1 MKKKSRAPRQL
12 YIYIYTG
19 VRRKNGGG
27 SCRRGG
33 AHPMPWLLR
42 GAPKRHRR
50 ERTATEV
57 APPHSPHA
65 APRLTLHVPPHHI
78 LTDVLK
84 KKVVRFASIIY
95 NFYCGIVVISLRH
108 RPYTTPVYTIPM
120 SQRVTLCICQW
131 GDTLDFICHVA
142 PCLSLAFIRCVKQG
156 HEARTSASI
165 WGRHVESVT

>member
-1 MKKKSRAPRQL
+1 
-12 YIYIYTG
+12 
-19 VRRKNGGG
+19 
-27 SCRRGG
+27 
-33 AHPMPWLLR
+33 MPWLRR
-42 GAPKRHRR
+42 GAQKRHRR

-108 RPYTTPVYTIPM
+108 L
-120 SQRVTLCICQW
+120 QRICLGGLGVCPAQRA
-131 GDTLDFICHVA
+131 GKEAVLV
-142 PCLSLAFIRCVKQG
+142 CLYLSGNSWLRAD
-156 HEARTSASI
+156 H
-165 WGRHVESVT
+165 